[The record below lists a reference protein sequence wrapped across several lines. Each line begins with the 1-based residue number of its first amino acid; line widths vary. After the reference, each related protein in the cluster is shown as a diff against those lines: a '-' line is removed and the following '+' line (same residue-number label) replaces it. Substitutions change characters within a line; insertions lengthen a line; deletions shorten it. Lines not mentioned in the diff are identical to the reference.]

1 MVKSGHRSTCGN
13 SKLRSNLR
21 CGGFR
26 SFLPLLCEVAKMSDV
41 SCPGLFGTNIPEECI
56 KTHSFANAKDV
67 DPEKHGTTTWNPAK
81 HEVVLASS
89 VTFPVEGSRLDDN
102 GRPVEYYWYS
112 WWHHMTWVP
121 GFRRLGH
128 PSRTSTSITPSKPCI
143 NFSWAVA
150 LCPWRASPEI
160 DILLVYS
167 FECIRPSR
175 VEVVRVAISLL
186 RRHKPSR
193 QVQTKQ
199 PRGFGALC
207 QWFETE
213 VGGWRSVTIG
223 WNPFGWGGVPKEHG
237 FLILP
242 CVLHNATKRKMFTL
256 ESRCW
261 RTCSVQNTRANH
273 GFHFGG

>member
-1 MVKSGHRSTCGN
+1 MVKSGHRATCGN

-41 SCPGLFGTNIPEECI
+41 RWCQLSWFVWTNIPEECI

-112 WWHHMTWVP
+112 GWHHMTWMLSVP

-128 PSRTSTSITPSKPCI
+128 PSRTSTSITPSRPCI
-143 NFSWAVA
+143 NFWS
-150 LCPWRASPEI
+150 S
-160 DILLVYS
+160 Y
-167 FECIRPSR
+167 FE
-175 VEVVRVAISLL
+175 
-186 RRHKPSR
+186 
-193 QVQTKQ
+193 Q
-199 PRGFGALC
+199 
-207 QWFETE
+207 
-213 VGGWRSVTIG
+213 
-223 WNPFGWGGVPKEHG
+223 
-237 FLILP
+237 
-242 CVLHNATKRKMFTL
+242 
-256 ESRCW
+256 
-261 RTCSVQNTRANH
+261 
-273 GFHFGG
+273 